1 MRNVPPTPPGHSQC
15 KVGSCAAGCG
25 AAWLARL
32 TGGQEVPGSN
42 PGSPTRTVQVRR
54 RGAAL
59 RLTSLN
65 PIPTGLPPRSGTPV
79 ICRRQFG
86 TCLWTSTGLGWNDDG
101 TALRYSTRWADRSG
115 TSRDPASPGRPR
127 WRSRCSVGS
136 PTGPLTPLTGP
147 LASASTVDP
156 SDVQSSGRGQ
166 VSGPPQDHFWRRQ
179 RAPSGCHRQE
189 STEHHHTLPP
199 HRVHR
204 RTPGNASTLGP
215 VPPTAGTPSAPDRE
229 ALVGRGRQ
237 TVGRGRQTVCIAQR
251 CHTLLY
257 RSTTGTAA

>member
-1 MRNVPPTPPGHSQC
+1 
-15 KVGSCAAGCG
+15 
-25 AAWLARL
+25 
-32 TGGQEVPGSN
+32 
-42 PGSPTRTVQVRR
+42 VQVRR

-101 TALRYSTRWADRSG
+101 TALRYSTCWADRSG

-229 ALVGRGRQ
+229 ALVGRGPRAAD
-237 TVGRGRQTVCIAQR
+237 GGPRAADGGQR